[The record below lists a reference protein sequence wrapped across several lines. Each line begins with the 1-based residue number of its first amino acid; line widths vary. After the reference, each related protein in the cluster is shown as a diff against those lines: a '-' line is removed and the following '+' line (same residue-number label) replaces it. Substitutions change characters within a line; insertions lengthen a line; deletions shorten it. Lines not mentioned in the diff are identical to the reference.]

1 MRRGGRRRGWL
12 AALLSEWWIV
22 LVFGRMVA
30 GSCGWGKGE
39 SKLERSRIVG
49 AGGSRSLKLVR
60 LVNVRGWMMG
70 GGRMR
75 SVEG

>member
-1 MRRGGRRRGWL
+1 MRRGGRRRGRL
-12 AALLSEWWIV
+12 AGLLSGWWIV

-30 GSCGWGKGE
+30 GSCGWGMGE
-39 SKLERSRIVG
+39 SKLGWTRIVG
-49 AGGSRSLKLVR
+49 ARGNRSLQLVR
-60 LVNVRGWMMG
+60 RVNVRGWMMG